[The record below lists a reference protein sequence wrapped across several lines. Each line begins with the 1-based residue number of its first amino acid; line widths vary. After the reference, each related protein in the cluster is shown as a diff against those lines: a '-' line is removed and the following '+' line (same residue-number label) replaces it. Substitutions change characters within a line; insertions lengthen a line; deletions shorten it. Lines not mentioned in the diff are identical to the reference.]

1 MKKAFRRCVIRA
13 GMDPTRV
20 VPHTL
25 RHTAITN
32 LAATGAEVRTLQEFS
47 GHETI
52 EMVLRY
58 THSRPDRVDQAL
70 EMMEKAKTKPERIRT
85 RNGSS

>member
-1 MKKAFRRCVIRA
+1 
-13 GMDPTRV
+13 MDPTRV
-20 VPHTL
+20 IPHTL

-32 LAATGAEVRTLQEFS
+32 LAATGADVRTIQEFS

-58 THSRPDRVDQAL
+58 THVHGAHIDQAV
-70 EMMEKAKTKPERIRT
+70 KAIGRAIPEP
-85 RNGSS
+85 SSNETAGTATQELHKSQKQSA